1 LNKFPFFKQSD
12 AMDCGPACLRMIAKF
27 YGKHFSLPYL
37 REKSFIDREGVSLL
51 GISYAAEAIGF
62 RTMSVKIPFQQ
73 LLDEDVVPFI
83 AHWRQKHFVVV
94 YKVKKNKVYVA
105 DPAHGLVTMSRQEFC
120 DGWIS
125 DSSDNVDYGIALL
138 LETTPPFYD
147 AEGDKTNRNSWG
159 FLLSYLYKY
168 KGLLAQLVVGLF
180 AGSII
185 MLIGPFLT
193 QSLVDMGIQYR
204 DYNLVNLILFA
215 MLAMFAGQLSIEFIR
230 GWILLHLSARIN
242 ISLISDFLIK
252 LMKLPLGFFDTK
264 MVGDILQRINDHAR
278 VKEFLTT
285 STLSSIFSVFNLLVF
300 GVVLFIYNST
310 IFSIYLGGS
319 VLYVVWIFLFLNKR
333 KELDYKMFDQL
344 ASNQSKIYQII
355 QGIQEI
361 KLTGS
366 ETQKRWEWE
375 RIQAGIFRVNIKN
388 LSLEQWQGAGASVIN
403 QTKNIL
409 ITYVAAKAVI
419 SGVDGM
425 TLGMMLAI
433 QYIIGQ
439 MNAPLNQL
447 VGFIQAAQYAR
458 ISLDRIGEIHNK
470 EEEEEDATG
479 LLQLMPESKSIVL
492 ENVSFQYSGPDSDKV
507 LDNINIVIPEGK
519 VTAIVGTSGSGKTTL
534 IKLLLK
540 FYKPQQGD
548 IRAGN
553 IHLNNISARLWR
565 SHCGTVMQDGY
576 IFSDT
581 IARNIAVGEEN
592 INKRRLLQA
601 VHIANIQ
608 AYIEAMPLG
617 YNTKIGQEGIGL
629 SQGQKQRLL
638 IARTVYKNP
647 DYFFFDEATNALDA
661 NNEKVIVENLQH
673 ILQGKTAV
681 IVAHRL
687 STVKNADNIIVLEKG
702 KVIEQGTHNS
712 LVSSKGAYYNL
723 VKNQLELGN

>member
-1 LNKFPFFKQSD
+1 
-12 AMDCGPACLRMIAKF
+12 MDCGPACLRMIAKY
-27 YGKHFSLPYL
+27 YGKNFSLPFL

-62 RTMSVKIPFQQ
+62 RTMSVKVPFKQI
-73 LLDEDVVPFI
+73 LEEDVVPFI
-83 AHWRQKHFVVV
+83 AHWRQNHFLVV
-94 YKVKKNKVYVA
+94 YKVTKNKVWIA
-105 DPAHGLVTMSRQEFC
+105 DPAHGLVKLTKQEFC

-125 DSSDNVDYGIALL
+125 DQEDEVGYGIALL
-138 LETTPPFYD
+138 LETTPVFYET
-147 AEGDKTNRNSWG
+147 EGEKISRTSWG
-159 FLLSYLYKY
+159 FLWGYLYKY
-168 KGLLAQLVVGLF
+168 KALLVQLIVGLLA
-180 AGSII
+180 GSVLL
-185 MLIGPFLT
+185 LIGPFLT

-204 DYNLVNLILFA
+204 DYNLVNLILVA
-215 MLAMFAGQLSIEFIR
+215 MLAMFVGQLSVEFIR

-252 LMKLPLGFFDTK
+252 LMKLPIGFFDTK

-278 VKEFLTT
+278 VKDFLTT
-285 STLSSIFSVFNLLVF
+285 STLSSIFSFFNLLVF
-300 GVVLFIYNST
+300 GLVLFIYNTT
-310 IFSIYLGGS
+310 IFTVFVAGS
-319 VLYVVWIFLFLNKR
+319 LLYVGWILLFLKRR

-344 ASNQSKIYQII
+344 ANNQSKIYQLI

-375 RIQAGIFRVNIKN
+375 RIQAAIFRVNIKN
-388 LSLEQWQGAGASVIN
+388 LSLEQWQSAGASVIN

-409 ITYVAAKAVI
+409 ITYIAAKAVI
-419 SGVDGM
+419 SGQEGM

-447 VGFIQAAQYAR
+447 VGFIQAAQYAK
-458 ISLDRIGEIHNK
+458 ISLERIGEIHNK
-470 EEEEEDATG
+470 EEEEEDEAG
-479 LLQLMPESKSIVL
+479 LLQMMPESKTITL
-492 ENVSFQYSGPDSDKV
+492 QNISFQYSGPASEKV
-507 LDNINIVIPEGK
+507 LDDINLTIPEGK

-540 FYKPQQGD
+540 FYKPQRGE

-553 IHLNNISARLWR
+553 IHLNNISARIWR
-565 SHCGTVMQDGY
+565 SHCGSVMQDGY

-592 INKRRLLQA
+592 IDKRKLLQA

-608 AYIEAMPLG
+608 TFVEGMPLA

-638 IARTVYKNP
+638 IARTVYKDP

-661 NNEKVIVENLQH
+661 NNEKVIVENLQQ
-673 ILQGKTAV
+673 ILKGKTAV

-687 STVKNADNIIVLEKG
+687 STVKNADNIVVLEKG
-702 KVIEQGTHNS
+702 KIIEQGSHIE
-712 LVSSKGAYYNL
+712 LVSKRGAYYEL
-723 VKNQLELGN
+723 VRNQLELGG

>member
-1 LNKFPFFKQSD
+1 
-12 AMDCGPACLRMIAKF
+12 MDCGPACLRMIAKF
-27 YGKHFSLPYL
+27 YGKNFTLPYL

-51 GISYAAEAIGF
+51 GISHAGESIGF
-62 RTMSVKIPFQQ
+62 KTMSVKIPFQK
-73 LLDEDVVPFI
+73 LIEEDVVPFI

-94 YKVKKNKVYVA
+94 YKVKKNKVYIA
-105 DPAHGLVTMSRQEFC
+105 DPAHGLVSMSKQEFC

-125 DSSDNVDYGIALL
+125 DQTDEVGHGIALL
-138 LETTPPFYD
+138 LETTPPFYEI
-147 AEGDKTNRNSWG
+147 EGDKIKRTSWG
-159 FLLSYLYKY
+159 FLFRYLYKY
-168 KGLLAQLVVGLF
+168 KSLLVQLVVGLL

-204 DYNLVNLILFA
+204 DYNLVNLILVA
-215 MLAMFAGQLSIEFIR
+215 MLAMFAGQLSVEFIR

-252 LMKLPLGFFDTK
+252 LLKLPLGFFDTK

-278 VKEFLTT
+278 IKEFLTT

-300 GVVLFIYNST
+300 GIVLFIYNTT
-310 IFSIYLGGS
+310 IFSIFFGGS
-319 VLYVVWIFLFLNKR
+319 VMYLAWIFLFLNKR

-425 TLGMMLAI
+425 TLGMMLAV

-479 LLQLMPESKSIVL
+479 LLQLMPESKTITI
-492 ENVSFQYSGPDSDKV
+492 ENLSFQYGGPDSEKV
-507 LDNINIVIPEGK
+507 LDNVSLEIPEGK

-540 FYKPQQGD
+540 FYKAQKGD

-553 IHLNNISARLWR
+553 IHLNNISAKLWR
-565 SHCGTVMQDGY
+565 SRCGTVMQDGY

-581 IARNIAVGEEN
+581 IARNIAVGDEN
-592 INKRRLLQA
+592 INTRRLLQA
-601 VHIANIQ
+601 VHVANIQ
-608 AYIEAMPLG
+608 AYIEEMPLA
-617 YNTKIGQEGIGL
+617 YNTMIGQEGIGL

-673 ILQGKTAV
+673 ILKGKTAV

-702 KVIEQGTHNS
+702 KVIEQGTHES
-712 LVSSKGAYYNL
+712 LVNKRGAYYHL

>member
-1 LNKFPFFKQSD
+1 
-12 AMDCGPACLRMIAKF
+12 MDCGPACLRMIAKF

-138 LETTPPFYD
+138 LETTPPFYET
-147 AEGDKTNRNSWG
+147 EGDKNNKNSWG

-319 VLYVVWIFLFLNKR
+319 ILYVVWIFLFLNKR

-388 LSLEQWQGAGASVIN
+388 LSLEQWQSAGASVIN

-601 VHIANIQ
+601 VHVANIQ

>member
-1 LNKFPFFKQSD
+1 
-12 AMDCGPACLRMIAKF
+12 MDCGPSCLRMIAKF
-27 YGKHFSLPYL
+27 YGKNFSLPFL

-62 RTMSVKIPFQQ
+62 RTMSVKVPFKQI
-73 LLDEDVVPFI
+73 LEEDVVPFI
-83 AHWRQKHFVVV
+83 AHWRQNHFVVV
-94 YKVKKNKVYVA
+94 YKVKKNNVWMA
-105 DPAHGLVTMSRQEFC
+105 DPAHGLVKLTKQEFC

-125 DSSDNVDYGIALL
+125 DLEDEVGYGIALL
-138 LETTPPFYD
+138 LETTPAFYET
-147 AEGDKTNRNSWG
+147 EGEKTSRTSWG
-159 FLLSYLYKY
+159 FLWSYLYKY
-168 KGLLAQLVVGLF
+168 KALLIQLIVGLLA
-180 AGSII
+180 GSLLL
-185 MLIGPFLT
+185 LIGPFLT
-193 QSLVDMGIQYR
+193 QSLVDMGVQYR
-204 DYNLVNLILFA
+204 DYNLVNLILVA
-215 MLAMFAGQLSIEFIR
+215 MLAMFAGQLSVEFIR

-252 LMKLPLGFFDTK
+252 LMKLPIGFFDTK

-278 VKEFLTT
+278 VKDFLTT
-285 STLSSIFSVFNLLVF
+285 STLSSIFSFFNLLVF
-300 GVVLFIYNST
+300 GLVLFIYNTT
-310 IFSIYLGGS
+310 IFTVFVAGS
-319 VLYVVWIFLFLNKR
+319 LLYVGWILLFLKRR

-344 ASNQSKIYQII
+344 ANNQSKIYQLI

-361 KLTGS
+361 KLTGA

-375 RIQAGIFRVNIKN
+375 RIQAAIFRVNIKN
-388 LSLEQWQGAGASVIN
+388 LSLEQWQSAGASVIN

-409 ITYVAAKAVI
+409 ITYIAAKAVI
-419 SGVDGM
+419 SGQEGM

-447 VGFIQAAQYAR
+447 VGFIQAAQYAK
-458 ISLDRIGEIHNK
+458 ISLERIGEIHNK
-470 EEEEEDATG
+470 EEEEEEEIG
-479 LLQLMPESKSIVL
+479 LLQMMPTSKTITL
-492 ENVSFQYSGPDSDKV
+492 QNVSFQYSGPASEKV
-507 LDNINIVIPEGK
+507 LDDINLTIPEGK

-540 FYKPQQGD
+540 FYKPQRGE
-548 IRAGN
+548 IRTGN
-553 IHLNNISARLWR
+553 IHLNNISARMWR
-565 SHCGTVMQDGY
+565 SHCGSVMQDGY

-592 INKRRLLQA
+592 IDKRKLAQA

-608 AYIEAMPLG
+608 SFVEGMPLA

-638 IARTVYKNP
+638 IARTVYKDP

-673 ILQGKTAV
+673 ILKGKTAV

-687 STVKNADNIIVLEKG
+687 STVKNADNIVVLEKG
-702 KVIEQGTHNS
+702 KIIEQGSHIE
-712 LVSSKGAYYNL
+712 LVSKRGAYFEL
-723 VKNQLELGN
+723 VRNQLELGG

>member
-1 LNKFPFFKQSD
+1 
-12 AMDCGPACLRMIAKF
+12 MDCGPACLRMIAKF

-94 YKVKKNKVYVA
+94 YEVKKNKVYVA

-138 LETTPPFYD
+138 LETTPPFYET
-147 AEGDKTNRNSWG
+147 EGDKNNKNSWG

-388 LSLEQWQGAGASVIN
+388 LSLEQWQSAGASVIN

-601 VHIANIQ
+601 VHVANIQ

>member
-1 LNKFPFFKQSD
+1 
-12 AMDCGPACLRMIAKF
+12 MIAKF
-27 YGKHFSLPYL
+27 YGKNFTLPFL

-51 GISYAAEAIGF
+51 GISYDAEAIGF
-62 RTMSVKIPFQQ
+62 RTMSVKVPFKQI
-73 LLDEDVVPFI
+73 LEEDIVPFI
-83 AHWRQKHFVVV
+83 AHWRQNHFVVV
-94 YKVKKNKVYVA
+94 YKVKKNNVWMA
-105 DPAHGLVTMSRQEFC
+105 DPAHGLVKLTKQEFC

-125 DSSDNVDYGIALL
+125 DQEDEVGYGIALL
-138 LETTPPFYD
+138 LETTPAFYET
-147 AEGDKTNRNSWG
+147 EGEKTSRTSWG
-159 FLLSYLYKY
+159 FLWSYLYKY
-168 KGLLAQLVVGLF
+168 KALLVQLIVGLLAGSVLLLV
-180 AGSII
+180 
-185 MLIGPFLT
+185 GPFLT

-204 DYNLVNLILFA
+204 DYNLVNLILVA
-215 MLAMFAGQLSIEFIR
+215 MLAMFAGQLSVEFIR

-252 LMKLPLGFFDTK
+252 LMKLPIGFFDTK

-278 VKEFLTT
+278 VKDFLTT
-285 STLSSIFSVFNLLVF
+285 STLSSIFSFFNLLVF
-300 GVVLFIYNST
+300 GLVLFIYNTT
-310 IFSIYLGGS
+310 IFTVFVAGS
-319 VLYVVWIFLFLNKR
+319 LLYVGWILLFLKRR

-344 ASNQSKIYQII
+344 ANNQSKIYQLI

-361 KLTGS
+361 KLTGA

-375 RIQAGIFRVNIKN
+375 RIQAAIFRVNIKN
-388 LSLEQWQGAGASVIN
+388 LSLEQWQSAGASVIN

-409 ITYVAAKAVI
+409 ITYIAAKAVI
-419 SGVDGM
+419 SGQEGM

-447 VGFIQAAQYAR
+447 VGFIQAAQYAK
-458 ISLDRIGEIHNK
+458 ISLERIGEIHNK
-470 EEEEEDATG
+470 EEEEEEEAG
-479 LLQLMPESKSIVL
+479 LLQMMPASKTITL
-492 ENVSFQYSGPDSDKV
+492 QNVSFQYSGPASDKV
-507 LDNINIVIPEGK
+507 LDDINLTIPEGK

-540 FYKPQQGD
+540 FYKPQRGE
-548 IRAGN
+548 IRTGN
-553 IHLNNISARLWR
+553 IHLNNISARIWR
-565 SHCGTVMQDGY
+565 SHCGSVMQDGY

-592 INKRRLLQA
+592 IDKRKLVQA

-608 AYIEAMPLG
+608 SFIEGMPLA

-638 IARTVYKNP
+638 IARTVYKDP

-673 ILQGKTAV
+673 ILKGKTAV

-687 STVKNADNIIVLEKG
+687 STVKNADNIVVLEKG
-702 KVIEQGTHNS
+702 KIIEQGSHIA
-712 LVSSKGAYYNL
+712 LVSKRGAYFEL
-723 VKNQLELGN
+723 VRNQLELGG

>member
-1 LNKFPFFKQSD
+1 
-12 AMDCGPACLRMIAKF
+12 MDCGPACLRMIAKH
-27 YGKHFSLPYL
+27 YGKNFSLPFL

-62 RTMSVKIPFQQ
+62 RTMSVKVPFKQI
-73 LLDEDVVPFI
+73 LEEDVVPFV
-83 AHWRQKHFVVV
+83 AHWRQNHFVVV
-94 YKVKKNKVYVA
+94 YKVKNNKVWIA
-105 DPAHGLVTMSRQEFC
+105 DPAHGLVKLTKQEFC

-125 DSSDNVDYGIALL
+125 DQEDGVGYGIALL
-138 LETTPPFYD
+138 LETTPVFYET
-147 AEGDKTNRNSWG
+147 EGEKISRTSWG
-159 FLLSYLYKY
+159 FLWVYLHKY
-168 KGLLAQLVVGLF
+168 KALLLQLIVGLLAGSVLLLV
-180 AGSII
+180 
-185 MLIGPFLT
+185 GPFLT

-204 DYNLVNLILFA
+204 DYNLVNLILVA
-215 MLAMFAGQLSIEFIR
+215 MLAMFVGQLSVEFIR

-252 LMKLPLGFFDTK
+252 LMKLPIGFFDTK

-278 VKEFLTT
+278 VKDFLTT
-285 STLSSIFSVFNLLVF
+285 STLSSIFSFFNLLVF
-300 GVVLFIYNST
+300 GLVLFIYNTT
-310 IFSIYLGGS
+310 IFTVFVAGS
-319 VLYVVWIFLFLNKR
+319 LLYVGWIFLFLKRR

-344 ASNQSKIYQII
+344 ANNQSKIYQLI

-361 KLTGS
+361 KLTGA

-375 RIQAGIFRVNIKN
+375 RIQAAIFRVNIKN
-388 LSLEQWQGAGASVIN
+388 LSLEQWQSAGASVIN

-409 ITYVAAKAVI
+409 ITYIAAKSVI
-419 SGVDGM
+419 SGHEGM

-447 VGFIQAAQYAR
+447 VGFIQAAQYAK
-458 ISLDRIGEIHNK
+458 ISLERIGEIHNK
-470 EEEEEDATG
+470 EEEEEDEAG
-479 LLQLMPESKSIVL
+479 LLQMMPESKTITL
-492 ENVSFQYSGPDSDKV
+492 QNISFQYSGPASEKV
-507 LDNINIVIPEGK
+507 LEDINLTIPEGK

-540 FYKPQQGD
+540 FYKPQRGE
-548 IRAGN
+548 IRVGN
-553 IHLNNISARLWR
+553 INLNNISARIWR
-565 SHCGTVMQDGY
+565 SHCGSVMQDGY

-581 IARNIAVGEEN
+581 IAKNIAVGEEN
-592 INKRRLLQA
+592 IDKRKLFQA

-608 AYIEAMPLG
+608 PFVEGMPLA

-638 IARTVYKNP
+638 IARTVYKDP

-661 NNEKVIVENLQH
+661 NNEKVIVENLQQ
-673 ILQGKTAV
+673 ILKGKTAV

-687 STVKNADNIIVLEKG
+687 STVKNADNIVVLEKG
-702 KVIEQGTHNS
+702 RVIEQGSHIE
-712 LVSSKGAYYNL
+712 LVSKRGAYYEL
-723 VKNQLELGN
+723 VRNQLELGG

>member
-1 LNKFPFFKQSD
+1 
-12 AMDCGPACLRMIAKF
+12 MDCGPACLRMIAKF

-138 LETTPPFYD
+138 LETTPPFYET
-147 AEGDKTNRNSWG
+147 EGDKTNKNSWG

>member
-1 LNKFPFFKQSD
+1 
-12 AMDCGPACLRMIAKF
+12 MDCGPACLRMIAKF

-94 YKVKKNKVYVA
+94 YEVKKNKVYVA

-138 LETTPPFYD
+138 LETTPPFYET
-147 AEGDKTNRNSWG
+147 EGDKNNKNSWG

-388 LSLEQWQGAGASVIN
+388 LSLEQWQSAGASVIN

-507 LDNINIVIPEGK
+507 LENINIVIPEGK

-601 VHIANIQ
+601 VHVANIQ

>member
-1 LNKFPFFKQSD
+1 
-12 AMDCGPACLRMIAKF
+12 MDCGPSCLRMIAKF
-27 YGKHFSLPYL
+27 YGKNFSLPFL

-62 RTMSVKIPFQQ
+62 RTMSVKVPFKQI
-73 LLDEDVVPFI
+73 LEEDIVPFI
-83 AHWRQKHFVVV
+83 AHWRQNHFVVV
-94 YKVKKNKVYVA
+94 YKVKKNNVWMA
-105 DPAHGLVTMSRQEFC
+105 DPAHGLVKLTKQEFC

-125 DSSDNVDYGIALL
+125 DQEDEVGYGIALL
-138 LETTPPFYD
+138 LETTPAFYET
-147 AEGDKTNRNSWG
+147 EGEKTSRTSWG
-159 FLLSYLYKY
+159 FLWSYLYKY
-168 KGLLAQLVVGLF
+168 KALLVQLIVGLLA
-180 AGSII
+180 GSILL
-185 MLIGPFLT
+185 LIGPFLT

-204 DYNLVNLILFA
+204 DYNLVNLILVA
-215 MLAMFAGQLSIEFIR
+215 MLAMFAGQLSVEFIR

-252 LMKLPLGFFDTK
+252 LMKLPIGFFDTK

-278 VKEFLTT
+278 VKDFLTT
-285 STLSSIFSVFNLLVF
+285 STLSSIFSFFNLLVF
-300 GVVLFIYNST
+300 GLVLFIYNTT
-310 IFSIYLGGS
+310 IFTVFVAGS
-319 VLYVVWIFLFLNKR
+319 LLYVGWILLFLKRR

-344 ASNQSKIYQII
+344 ANNQSKIYQLI

-361 KLTGS
+361 KLTGA

-375 RIQAGIFRVNIKN
+375 RIQAAIFRVNIKN
-388 LSLEQWQGAGASVIN
+388 LSLEQWQSAGASVIN

-409 ITYVAAKAVI
+409 ITYIAAKAVI
-419 SGVDGM
+419 SGQEGM

-447 VGFIQAAQYAR
+447 VGFIQAAQYAK
-458 ISLDRIGEIHNK
+458 ISLERIGEIHNK
-470 EEEEEDATG
+470 EEEEEVEAG
-479 LLQLMPESKSIVL
+479 LLQMMPASKTITL
-492 ENVSFQYSGPDSDKV
+492 QNVSFQYSGPASDKV
-507 LDNINIVIPEGK
+507 LDDINLTIPEGK

-540 FYKPQQGD
+540 FYKPQRGE
-548 IRAGN
+548 IRTGN
-553 IHLNNISARLWR
+553 IHLNNISARIWR
-565 SHCGTVMQDGY
+565 SHCGSVMQDGY

-592 INKRRLLQA
+592 IDKRKLVQA

-608 AYIEAMPLG
+608 SFVEGMPLA

-638 IARTVYKNP
+638 IARTVYKDP

-673 ILQGKTAV
+673 ILKGKTAV

-687 STVKNADNIIVLEKG
+687 STVKNADNIVVLEKG
-702 KVIEQGTHNS
+702 KIIEQGSHIE
-712 LVSSKGAYYNL
+712 LVSKRGAYFEL
-723 VKNQLELGN
+723 VRNQLELGG

>member
-1 LNKFPFFKQSD
+1 
-12 AMDCGPACLRMIAKF
+12 MDCGPACLRMIAKF

-138 LETTPPFYD
+138 LETTPPFYET
-147 AEGDKTNRNSWG
+147 EGDKNNKNSWG

-388 LSLEQWQGAGASVIN
+388 LSLEQWQSAGASVIN

-601 VHIANIQ
+601 VHVANIQ

>member
-1 LNKFPFFKQSD
+1 
-12 AMDCGPACLRMIAKF
+12 MIAKF
-27 YGKHFSLPYL
+27 YGKNFSLPFL

-62 RTMSVKIPFQQ
+62 RTMSVKVPFKQI
-73 LLDEDVVPFI
+73 LEEDVVPFI
-83 AHWRQKHFVVV
+83 AHWRQNHFVVV
-94 YKVKKNKVYVA
+94 YKVKKNNVWMA
-105 DPAHGLVTMSRQEFC
+105 DPAHGLVKLTKQEFC

-125 DSSDNVDYGIALL
+125 DQEDEVGYGIALL
-138 LETTPPFYD
+138 LETTPAFYET
-147 AEGDKTNRNSWG
+147 EGEKTSRTSWG
-159 FLLSYLYKY
+159 FLWSYLYKY
-168 KGLLAQLVVGLF
+168 KALLVQLIVGLLA
-180 AGSII
+180 GSVLL
-185 MLIGPFLT
+185 LIGPFLT

-204 DYNLVNLILFA
+204 DYNLVNLILVA
-215 MLAMFAGQLSIEFIR
+215 MLAMFAGQLSVEFIR

-252 LMKLPLGFFDTK
+252 LMKLPIGFFDTK

-278 VKEFLTT
+278 VKDFLTT
-285 STLSSIFSVFNLLVF
+285 STLSSIFSFFNLLVF
-300 GVVLFIYNST
+300 GLVLFIYNTT
-310 IFSIYLGGS
+310 IFTVFVAGS
-319 VLYVVWIFLFLNKR
+319 LLYVGWILLFLKRR

-344 ASNQSKIYQII
+344 ANNQSKIYQLI

-361 KLTGS
+361 KLTGA

-375 RIQAGIFRVNIKN
+375 RIQAAIFRVNIKN
-388 LSLEQWQGAGASVIN
+388 LSLEQWQSAGALVIN

-409 ITYVAAKAVI
+409 ITYIAAKAVI
-419 SGVDGM
+419 SGQEGM

-447 VGFIQAAQYAR
+447 VGFIQAAQYAK
-458 ISLDRIGEIHNK
+458 ISLERIGEIHNK
-470 EEEEEDATG
+470 EEEEEEEAG
-479 LLQLMPESKSIVL
+479 LLQMMPASKTITL
-492 ENVSFQYSGPDSDKV
+492 QNISFQYSGPASEKV
-507 LDNINIVIPEGK
+507 LDDINLTIPEGK

-540 FYKPQQGD
+540 FYKPQRGE
-548 IRAGN
+548 IRTGN
-553 IHLNNISARLWR
+553 IHLNNISARIWR
-565 SHCGTVMQDGY
+565 SHCGSVMQDGY

-592 INKRRLLQA
+592 IDKRKLVQA

-608 AYIEAMPLG
+608 SFIEGMPLA

-638 IARTVYKNP
+638 IARTVYKDP

-673 ILQGKTAV
+673 ILKGKTAV

-687 STVKNADNIIVLEKG
+687 STVKNADNIVVLEKG
-702 KVIEQGTHNS
+702 KIIEQGSHIE
-712 LVSSKGAYYNL
+712 LVSKRGAYFEL
-723 VKNQLELGN
+723 VRNQLELGG

>member
-1 LNKFPFFKQSD
+1 
-12 AMDCGPACLRMIAKF
+12 MDCGPACLRMIAKY
-27 YGKHFSLPYL
+27 YGKNFSLPFL

-62 RTMSVKIPFQQ
+62 RTMSVKVPFKQI
-73 LLDEDVVPFI
+73 LEEDVVPFI
-83 AHWRQKHFVVV
+83 AHWRQNHFVVV
-94 YKVKKNKVYVA
+94 YKVTKNKVWIA
-105 DPAHGLVTMSRQEFC
+105 DPAHGLVKLTKQEFC

-125 DSSDNVDYGIALL
+125 DQEDEVGYGIALL
-138 LETTPPFYD
+138 LETTPVFYET
-147 AEGDKTNRNSWG
+147 EGEKISRTSWG
-159 FLLSYLYKY
+159 FLWGYLYKY
-168 KGLLAQLVVGLF
+168 KALLVQLIVGLLA
-180 AGSII
+180 GSVLL
-185 MLIGPFLT
+185 LIGPFLT

-204 DYNLVNLILFA
+204 DYNLVNLILVA
-215 MLAMFAGQLSIEFIR
+215 MLAMFVGQLSVEFIR

-252 LMKLPLGFFDTK
+252 LMKLPIGFFDTK

-278 VKEFLTT
+278 VKDFLTT
-285 STLSSIFSVFNLLVF
+285 STLSSIFSFFNLLVF
-300 GVVLFIYNST
+300 GLVLFIYNTT
-310 IFSIYLGGS
+310 IFTVFVAGS
-319 VLYVVWIFLFLNKR
+319 LLYVGWILLFLKRR

-344 ASNQSKIYQII
+344 ANNQSKIYQLI

-361 KLTGS
+361 KLTGA

-375 RIQAGIFRVNIKN
+375 RIQAAIFRVNIKN
-388 LSLEQWQGAGASVIN
+388 LSLEQWQSAGASVIN

-409 ITYVAAKAVI
+409 ITYIAAKAVI
-419 SGVDGM
+419 SGQEGM

-447 VGFIQAAQYAR
+447 VGFIQAAQYAK
-458 ISLDRIGEIHNK
+458 ISLERIGEIHNK
-470 EEEEEDATG
+470 EEEEEDEAG
-479 LLQLMPESKSIVL
+479 LLQMMPESKTITL
-492 ENVSFQYSGPDSDKV
+492 QNISFQYSGPASEKV
-507 LDNINIVIPEGK
+507 LEDINLTIPEGK

-540 FYKPQQGD
+540 FYKPQRGE

-553 IHLNNISARLWR
+553 IHLNNISARIWR
-565 SHCGTVMQDGY
+565 SHCGSVMQDGY

-592 INKRRLLQA
+592 IDKRKLLQA

-608 AYIEAMPLG
+608 TFVEGMPLA

-638 IARTVYKNP
+638 IARTVYKDP

-661 NNEKVIVENLQH
+661 NNEKVIVENLQQ
-673 ILQGKTAV
+673 ILKGKTAV

-687 STVKNADNIIVLEKG
+687 STVKNADNIVVLEKG
-702 KVIEQGTHNS
+702 KIIEQGSHIE
-712 LVSSKGAYYNL
+712 LVSKRGAYYEL
-723 VKNQLELGN
+723 VRNQLELGG

>member
-1 LNKFPFFKQSD
+1 
-12 AMDCGPACLRMIAKF
+12 MDCGPACLRMIAKY
-27 YGKHFSLPYL
+27 YGKNFSLPFL

-62 RTMSVKIPFQQ
+62 RTMSVKVPFKQI
-73 LLDEDVVPFI
+73 LEEDVVPFI
-83 AHWRQKHFVVV
+83 AHWRQNHFLVV
-94 YKVKKNKVYVA
+94 YKVTKNKVWIA
-105 DPAHGLVTMSRQEFC
+105 DPAHGLVKLTKQEFC

-125 DSSDNVDYGIALL
+125 DQEDEVGYGIALL
-138 LETTPPFYD
+138 LETTPVFYET
-147 AEGDKTNRNSWG
+147 EGEKISRTSWG
-159 FLLSYLYKY
+159 FLWGYLYKY
-168 KGLLAQLVVGLF
+168 KALLVQLIVGLLA
-180 AGSII
+180 GSVLL
-185 MLIGPFLT
+185 LIGPFLT

-204 DYNLVNLILFA
+204 DYNLVNLILVA
-215 MLAMFAGQLSIEFIR
+215 MLAMFVGQLSVEFIR

-252 LMKLPLGFFDTK
+252 LMKLPIGFFDTK

-278 VKEFLTT
+278 VKDFLTT
-285 STLSSIFSVFNLLVF
+285 STLSSIFSFFNLLVF
-300 GVVLFIYNST
+300 GLVLFIYNTT
-310 IFSIYLGGS
+310 IFTVFVAGS
-319 VLYVVWIFLFLNKR
+319 LLYVGWILLFLKRR

-344 ASNQSKIYQII
+344 ANNQSKIYQLI

-375 RIQAGIFRVNIKN
+375 RIQAAIFRVNIKN
-388 LSLEQWQGAGASVIN
+388 LSLEQWQSAGASVIN

-409 ITYVAAKAVI
+409 ITYIAAKAVI
-419 SGVDGM
+419 SGQEGM

-447 VGFIQAAQYAR
+447 VGFIQAAQYAK
-458 ISLDRIGEIHNK
+458 ISLERIGEIHNK
-470 EEEEEDATG
+470 EEEEEDEAG
-479 LLQLMPESKSIVL
+479 LLQMMPESKTITL
-492 ENVSFQYSGPDSDKV
+492 QNISFQYSGPASEKV
-507 LDNINIVIPEGK
+507 LEDINLTIPEGK

-540 FYKPQQGD
+540 FYKPQRGE

-553 IHLNNISARLWR
+553 IHLNNISARIWR
-565 SHCGTVMQDGY
+565 SHCGSVMQDGY

-592 INKRRLLQA
+592 IDKRKLLQA

-608 AYIEAMPLG
+608 TFVEGMPLA

-638 IARTVYKNP
+638 IARTVYKDP

-661 NNEKVIVENLQH
+661 NNEKVIVENLQQ
-673 ILQGKTAV
+673 ILKGKTAV

-687 STVKNADNIIVLEKG
+687 STVKNADNIVVLEKG
-702 KVIEQGTHNS
+702 KIIEQGSHIE
-712 LVSSKGAYYNL
+712 LVSKRGAYYEL
-723 VKNQLELGN
+723 VRNQLELGG

>member
-1 LNKFPFFKQSD
+1 
-12 AMDCGPACLRMIAKF
+12 MDCGPSCLRMIAKF
-27 YGKHFSLPYL
+27 YGKNFSLPFL

-62 RTMSVKIPFQQ
+62 RTMSVKVPFKQI
-73 LLDEDVVPFI
+73 LEEDIVPFI
-83 AHWRQKHFVVV
+83 AHWRQNHFVVV
-94 YKVKKNKVYVA
+94 YKVKKNNVWMA
-105 DPAHGLVTMSRQEFC
+105 DPAHGLVKLTKQEFC

-125 DSSDNVDYGIALL
+125 DQEDEVGYGIALL
-138 LETTPPFYD
+138 LETTPAFYET
-147 AEGDKTNRNSWG
+147 EGEKTSRTSWG
-159 FLLSYLYKY
+159 FLWSYLYKY
-168 KGLLAQLVVGLF
+168 KALLVQLIVGLLA
-180 AGSII
+180 GSILL
-185 MLIGPFLT
+185 LIGPFLT

-204 DYNLVNLILFA
+204 DYNLVNLILVA
-215 MLAMFAGQLSIEFIR
+215 MLAMFAGQLSVEFIR

-252 LMKLPLGFFDTK
+252 LMKLPIGFFDTK

-278 VKEFLTT
+278 VKDFLTT
-285 STLSSIFSVFNLLVF
+285 STLSSIFSFFNLLVF
-300 GVVLFIYNST
+300 GLVLFIYNTT
-310 IFSIYLGGS
+310 IFTVFVAGS
-319 VLYVVWIFLFLNKR
+319 LLYVGWILLFLKRR

-344 ASNQSKIYQII
+344 ANNQSKIYQLI

-361 KLTGS
+361 KLTGA

-375 RIQAGIFRVNIKN
+375 RIQAAIFRVNIKN
-388 LSLEQWQGAGASVIN
+388 LSLEQWQSAGASVIN

-409 ITYVAAKAVI
+409 ITYIAAKAVI
-419 SGVDGM
+419 SGQEGM

-447 VGFIQAAQYAR
+447 VGFIQAAQYAK
-458 ISLDRIGEIHNK
+458 ISLERIGEIHNK
-470 EEEEEDATG
+470 EEEEEEEAG
-479 LLQLMPESKSIVL
+479 LLQMMPASKTITL
-492 ENVSFQYSGPDSDKV
+492 QNVSFQYSGPASDKV
-507 LDNINIVIPEGK
+507 LDDINLTIPEGK

-540 FYKPQQGD
+540 FYKPQRGE
-548 IRAGN
+548 IRTGN
-553 IHLNNISARLWR
+553 IHLNNISARIWR
-565 SHCGTVMQDGY
+565 SHCGSVMQDGY

-592 INKRRLLQA
+592 IDKRKLVQA

-608 AYIEAMPLG
+608 SFIEGMPLA

-638 IARTVYKNP
+638 IARTVYKDP

-673 ILQGKTAV
+673 ILKGKTAV

-687 STVKNADNIIVLEKG
+687 STVKNADNIVVLEKG
-702 KVIEQGTHNS
+702 KIIEQGSHIE
-712 LVSSKGAYYNL
+712 LVSKRGAYFEL
-723 VKNQLELGN
+723 VRNQLELGG

>member
-1 LNKFPFFKQSD
+1 
-12 AMDCGPACLRMIAKF
+12 MIAKF
-27 YGKHFSLPYL
+27 YGKNFSLPFL

-62 RTMSVKIPFQQ
+62 RTMSVKVPFKQI
-73 LLDEDVVPFI
+73 LEEDVVPFI
-83 AHWRQKHFVVV
+83 AHWRQNHFVVV
-94 YKVKKNKVYVA
+94 YKVKKNNVWMA
-105 DPAHGLVTMSRQEFC
+105 DPAHGLVKLTKQEFC

-125 DSSDNVDYGIALL
+125 DQEDEVGYGIALL
-138 LETTPPFYD
+138 LETTPAFYET
-147 AEGDKTNRNSWG
+147 EGEKTSRTSWG
-159 FLLSYLYKY
+159 FLWSYLYKY
-168 KGLLAQLVVGLF
+168 KALLVQLIVGLLA
-180 AGSII
+180 GSILL
-185 MLIGPFLT
+185 LIGPFLT

-204 DYNLVNLILFA
+204 DYNLVNLILVA
-215 MLAMFAGQLSIEFIR
+215 MLAMFAGQLSVEFIR

-252 LMKLPLGFFDTK
+252 LMKLPIGFFDTK

-278 VKEFLTT
+278 VKDFLTT
-285 STLSSIFSVFNLLVF
+285 STLSSIFSFFNLLVF
-300 GVVLFIYNST
+300 GLVLFIYNTT
-310 IFSIYLGGS
+310 IFTVFVAGS
-319 VLYVVWIFLFLNKR
+319 LLYVGWILLFLKRR

-344 ASNQSKIYQII
+344 ANNQSKIYQLI

-361 KLTGS
+361 KLTGA

-375 RIQAGIFRVNIKN
+375 RIQAAIFRVNIKN
-388 LSLEQWQGAGASVIN
+388 LSLEQWQSAGASVIN

-409 ITYVAAKAVI
+409 ITYIAAKAVI
-419 SGVDGM
+419 SGQEGM

-447 VGFIQAAQYAR
+447 VGFIQAAQYAK
-458 ISLDRIGEIHNK
+458 ISLERIGEIHNK
-470 EEEEEDATG
+470 EEEEEVEAG
-479 LLQLMPESKSIVL
+479 LLQMMPASKTITL
-492 ENVSFQYSGPDSDKV
+492 QNVSFQYSGPASDKV
-507 LDNINIVIPEGK
+507 LDDINLTIPEGK

-540 FYKPQQGD
+540 FYKPQRGE
-548 IRAGN
+548 IRTGN
-553 IHLNNISARLWR
+553 IHLNNISARIWR
-565 SHCGTVMQDGY
+565 SHCGSVMQDGY

-592 INKRRLLQA
+592 IDKRKLVQA

-608 AYIEAMPLG
+608 SFVEGMPLA

-638 IARTVYKNP
+638 IARTVYKDP

-673 ILQGKTAV
+673 ILKGKTAV

-687 STVKNADNIIVLEKG
+687 STVKNADNIVVLEKG
-702 KVIEQGTHNS
+702 KIIEQGSHIE
-712 LVSSKGAYYNL
+712 LVSKRGAYFEL
-723 VKNQLELGN
+723 VRNQLELGG

>member
-1 LNKFPFFKQSD
+1 
-12 AMDCGPACLRMIAKF
+12 MDCGPACLRMIAKF

-138 LETTPPFYD
+138 LETTPSFYD

>member
-1 LNKFPFFKQSD
+1 
-12 AMDCGPACLRMIAKF
+12 MDCGPACLRMIAKF

-601 VHIANIQ
+601 VHVANIQ

>member
-1 LNKFPFFKQSD
+1 
-12 AMDCGPACLRMIAKF
+12 MDCGPSCLRMIAKF
-27 YGKHFSLPYL
+27 YGKNFSLPFL

-62 RTMSVKIPFQQ
+62 RTMSVKVPFKQI
-73 LLDEDVVPFI
+73 LEEDVVPFI
-83 AHWRQKHFVVV
+83 AHWRQNHFVVV
-94 YKVKKNKVYVA
+94 YKVKKNNVWMA
-105 DPAHGLVTMSRQEFC
+105 DPAHGLVKLTKQEFC

-125 DSSDNVDYGIALL
+125 DQEDEVGYGIALL
-138 LETTPPFYD
+138 LETTPAFYET
-147 AEGDKTNRNSWG
+147 EGEKTSRTSWG
-159 FLLSYLYKY
+159 FLWSYLYKY
-168 KGLLAQLVVGLF
+168 KALLVQLIVGLLA
-180 AGSII
+180 GSILL
-185 MLIGPFLT
+185 LIGPFLT

-204 DYNLVNLILFA
+204 DYNLVNLILVA
-215 MLAMFAGQLSIEFIR
+215 MLAMFAGQLSVEFIR

-252 LMKLPLGFFDTK
+252 LMKLPIGFFDTK

-278 VKEFLTT
+278 VKDFLTT
-285 STLSSIFSVFNLLVF
+285 STLSSIFSFFNLLVF
-300 GVVLFIYNST
+300 GLVLFIYNTT
-310 IFSIYLGGS
+310 IFTVFVAGS
-319 VLYVVWIFLFLNKR
+319 LLYVGWILLFLKRR

-344 ASNQSKIYQII
+344 ANNQSKIYQLI

-361 KLTGS
+361 KLTGA

-375 RIQAGIFRVNIKN
+375 RIQAAIFRVNIKN
-388 LSLEQWQGAGASVIN
+388 LSLEQWQSAGASVIN

-409 ITYVAAKAVI
+409 ITYIAAKAVI
-419 SGVDGM
+419 SGQEGM
-425 TLGMMLAI
+425 TLGMILAI

-447 VGFIQAAQYAR
+447 VGFIQAAQYAK
-458 ISLDRIGEIHNK
+458 ISLERIGEIHNK
-470 EEEEEDATG
+470 EEEEEEEAG
-479 LLQLMPESKSIVL
+479 LLQMMPASKTITL
-492 ENVSFQYSGPDSDKV
+492 QNVSFQYSGPASDKV
-507 LDNINIVIPEGK
+507 LDDINLTIPEGK

-540 FYKPQQGD
+540 FYKPQRGE
-548 IRAGN
+548 IRTGN
-553 IHLNNISARLWR
+553 IHLNNISARIWR
-565 SHCGTVMQDGY
+565 SHCGSVMQDGY

-592 INKRRLLQA
+592 IDKRKLVQA

-608 AYIEAMPLG
+608 SFIEGMPLA

-638 IARTVYKNP
+638 IARTVYKDP

-673 ILQGKTAV
+673 ILKGKTAV

-687 STVKNADNIIVLEKG
+687 STVKNADNIVVLEKG
-702 KVIEQGTHNS
+702 KIIEQGSHIE
-712 LVSSKGAYYNL
+712 LVSKRGAYFEL
-723 VKNQLELGN
+723 VRNQLELGG

>member
-1 LNKFPFFKQSD
+1 
-12 AMDCGPACLRMIAKF
+12 MDCGPACLRMIAKF
-27 YGKHFSLPYL
+27 YGKNFSLPFL

-62 RTMSVKIPFQQ
+62 RTMSVKVPFKQI
-73 LLDEDVVPFI
+73 LEEDVVPFI
-83 AHWRQKHFVVV
+83 AHWRQNHFVVV
-94 YKVKKNKVYVA
+94 YKVKKNTVWIA
-105 DPAHGLVTMSRQEFC
+105 DPAHGLVKLTKQEFC
-120 DGWIS
+120 EGWIS
-125 DSSDNVDYGIALL
+125 DQENDVGYGIALL
-138 LETTPPFYD
+138 LETTPAFYE
-147 AEGDKTNRNSWG
+147 AEGEKTSRTSWG
-159 FLLSYLYKY
+159 FLWGYLYKY
-168 KGLLAQLVVGLF
+168 KGLLVQLIVGLL
-180 AGSII
+180 AGSVLL
-185 MLIGPFLT
+185 LIGPFLT

-204 DYNLVNLILFA
+204 DYNLVNLILVA
-215 MLAMFAGQLSIEFIR
+215 MLAMFAGQLSVEFIR

-252 LMKLPLGFFDTK
+252 LMKLPIGFFDTK

-278 VKEFLTT
+278 VKDFLTT
-285 STLSSIFSVFNLLVF
+285 STLSSIFSFFNLLVF
-300 GVVLFIYNST
+300 GLVLFIYNTT
-310 IFSIYLGGS
+310 IFAVFVTGS
-319 VLYVVWIFLFLNKR
+319 FLYVGWILLFLKRR

-344 ASNQSKIYQII
+344 ANNQSKIYQLI

-361 KLTGS
+361 KLTGA

-375 RIQAGIFRVNIKN
+375 RIQASIFRVNIKN
-388 LSLEQWQGAGASVIN
+388 LSLEQWQSAGASVIN

-409 ITYVAAKAVI
+409 ITYIAAKAVI
-419 SGVDGM
+419 SGQEGM

-447 VGFIQAAQYAR
+447 VGFIQAAQYAK
-458 ISLDRIGEIHNK
+458 ISLERIGEIHNK
-470 EEEEEDATG
+470 EEEEEDEAG
-479 LLQLMPESKSIVL
+479 LLQMMPQAKTITL
-492 ENVSFQYSGPDSDKV
+492 QNLSFQYSGPESERV
-507 LDNINIVIPEGK
+507 LDDINLTIPEGK

-540 FYKPQQGD
+540 FYKPQRGE

-553 IHLNNISARLWR
+553 IHLNNISARIWR
-565 SHCGTVMQDGY
+565 SHCGSVMQDGY

-592 INKRRLLQA
+592 INKRKLLQA
-601 VHIANIQ
+601 VHVANIQ
-608 AYIEAMPLG
+608 TFIEGLPLA

-638 IARTVYKNP
+638 IARTVYKDP

-673 ILQGKTAV
+673 ILKGKTAV

-687 STVKNADNIIVLEKG
+687 STVKNADNIVVLEKG
-702 KVIEQGTHNS
+702 RVIEQGSHIE
-712 LVSSKGAYYNL
+712 LVSKRGAYYEL
-723 VKNQLELGN
+723 VRNQLELGG